1 MSPPM
6 EDWVLFPDEVIK
18 CKNSSVRNPQSHAA
32 SRSSLRPDKS
42 LGCPSSAT
50 QTASITTMKP
60 SSQSLIAHASQDRS
74 RSLRTSDQPDFIKK
88 SLDTAT
94 KDIGGKP
101 PKVKAS
107 RRLPTPDLSDLEEDD
122 FWSCCGSAASSRV
135 TKHSQKVEDGVVSD
149 EHVGLLGRD
158 QIWETDII
166 SIAGNH
172 DRGSAGDIIE
182 KSAQRFEKAG
192 ICVDSPYFDF
202 HSDEDGGGVKEQ
214 KHLSYHVGKGT
225 LEGIYGMSGN
235 PDAPGGGFRNGI
247 NLTEHE
253 HEGCDVYHHLPDPDD
268 KSNDARIWKAKRWD
282 ASIRQVLRSNKTAG
296 IRETTLQSI
305 MVEFRGG
312 AGLLST
318 KFGCGT
324 GEWMTKLSSC
334 VSGKQHIWWAVHVFD
349 LIMLG
354 SVLTVGLLRIG
365 IEGLQQQGNGVGN
378 EPQLIPTREEEGIR
392 IVPREMPML

>member
-1 MSPPM
+1 
-6 EDWVLFPDEVIK
+6 
-18 CKNSSVRNPQSHAA
+18 
-32 SRSSLRPDKS
+32 
-42 LGCPSSAT
+42 
-50 QTASITTMKP
+50 
-60 SSQSLIAHASQDRS
+60 
-74 RSLRTSDQPDFIKK
+74 
-88 SLDTAT
+88 
-94 KDIGGKP
+94 
-101 PKVKAS
+101 
-107 RRLPTPDLSDLEEDD
+107 
-122 FWSCCGSAASSRV
+122 
-135 TKHSQKVEDGVVSD
+135 
-149 EHVGLLGRD
+149 
-158 QIWETDII
+158 
-166 SIAGNH
+166 
-172 DRGSAGDIIE
+172 
-182 KSAQRFEKAG
+182 
-192 ICVDSPYFDF
+192 
-202 HSDEDGGGVKEQ
+202 
-214 KHLSYHVGKGT
+214 
-225 LEGIYGMSGN
+225 MSGN